1 MAALRVAARRLVGG
15 GGRTPAVAVGET
27 QHRLFPRL
35 FQVDR
40 ARSTTSSAAAA
51 NRNAA
56 AAKKLIFAPAKQDLD
71 ADGREILLKEIHN
84 RREQLYDL
92 TETVEAMYDIPGRAG
107 REVARLR
114 QDLAA
119 QVEPR
124 SNDMVWRIVRGKGIF
139 ERYGGFAAF
148 MFTFYVLTGMAR
160 GSIVELDPEEKQW
173 IKKRRN
179 EASKRRSGHNVS
191 LK

>member
-15 GGRTPAVAVGET
+15 GGQTPAVAVGEA
-27 QHRLFPRL
+27 HRRLFPRL

-51 NRNAA
+51 NSNAA
-56 AAKKLIFAPAKQDLD
+56 AAKDLD
-71 ADGREILLKEIHN
+71 PDGREILLKEIHN

-92 TETVEAMYDIPGRAG
+92 TETVEALYDIPGRAG

-179 EASKRRSGHNVS
+179 EARKGRSGDNVS